1 LDLWLITFFKFPCS
15 FLSISILFRIPV
27 FLYRKDLETILSFET
42 VLKLIAFL
50 FLIMLFIVEN
60 TCFSASLYFC
70 LASSIILDVLGFL
83 LDIFLPFLSH
93 IFTSC
98 FRQPFKFLLS
108 LISFKIF
115 L

>member
-1 LDLWLITFFKFPCS
+1 
-15 FLSISILFRIPV
+15 ISILFRIPV

-42 VLKLIAFL
+42 ILKLIAFL

-60 TCFSASLYFC
+60 TCFSASLVFC
-70 LASSIILDVLGFL
+70 LASSIIFVVLGFL

-98 FRQPFKFLLS
+98 FMQAIQLFIIIVFVY
-108 LISFKIF
+108 FF
-115 L
+115 F